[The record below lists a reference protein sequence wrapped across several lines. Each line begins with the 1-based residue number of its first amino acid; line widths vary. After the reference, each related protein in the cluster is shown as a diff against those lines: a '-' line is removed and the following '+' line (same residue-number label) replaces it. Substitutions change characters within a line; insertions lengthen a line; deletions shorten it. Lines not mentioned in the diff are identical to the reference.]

1 MYNVTSPTQ
10 LALYPALAAMLY
22 RNDVQEGTAV
32 IRRGVHLA
40 DLAAGKTDFAER
52 VEQDYDRKQFSG
64 GLPGEALAVGPVRI
78 DFNAAAGAKN
88 VSNWDK
94 YWDKT
99 KKTVRA
105 STGQLEW
112 HYGGKGYFTINTP
125 GTRGVVGFAEGA
137 AQRLGDVTLQTD
149 NPFAVVLVSSLEKD
163 RALGNCR
170 RMLVTTVA
178 RARNTNMAYNADT
191 TQLLQPGEAPILLEP
206 VRLTLGFA
214 RKGRPVVHV
223 LDHDG
228 VRTGRTVPVQA
239 GSVQLDGARTKTMY
253 YEVEWQ

>member
-1 MYNVTSPTQ
+1 
-10 LALYPALAAMLY
+10 
-22 RNDVQEGTAV
+22 
-32 IRRGVHLA
+32 
-40 DLAAGKTDFAER
+40 

-64 GLPGEALAVGPVRI
+64 DLPTEALAVGPVVI
-78 DFNAAAGAKN
+78 DFNAAAGAKT
-88 VSNWDK
+88 VPVWDK

-99 KKTVRA
+99 KKVVRA

-125 GTRGVVGFAEGA
+125 GTKGVVGFTAGK
-137 AQRLGDVTLQTD
+137 AQRLGDLSLQTD
-149 NPFAVVLVSSLEKD
+149 NSFAVVLVSSLQKD
-163 RALGNCR
+163 RSLGDCQ

-178 RARNTNMAYNADT
+178 RARNTGMAYNADT

-223 LDHDG
+223 LDQDG
-228 VRTGRTVPVQA
+228 VRTGRTVPVKA

-253 YEVEWQ
+253 YEVEWR